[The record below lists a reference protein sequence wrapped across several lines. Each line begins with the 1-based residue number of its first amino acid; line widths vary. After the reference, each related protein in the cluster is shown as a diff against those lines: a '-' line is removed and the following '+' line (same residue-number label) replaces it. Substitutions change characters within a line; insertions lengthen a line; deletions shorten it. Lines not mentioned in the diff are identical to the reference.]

1 MRVIEITRI
10 INDWMP
16 TSFAEDFDNVG
27 LIVGDPES
35 EISSILVTLDTTE
48 DVVEEAIERGCN
60 MIVSYHPII
69 FNGLKQITSNSNYVE
84 KSVIKAVKN
93 NISVYAIHTSLDN
106 HPNGISYILSDLIG
120 LENISTLIPKEEKLA
135 DNNIGIG
142 SIGELE
148 NPMNETEFFDHLKNK
163 LDLKYLRHTKKL
175 NKKISK
181 VSVVVG
187 SGSFAIKNSI
197 ESNVDAFIT
206 SDFKYHKY
214 PLAPFSEVTSIQ
226 PICAVSEPLIE

>member
-1 MRVIEITRI
+1 MRVIEVIRI

-16 TSFAEDFDNVG
+16 TSIAEDFDNVG

-60 MIVSYHPII
+60 MVVSYHPII

-106 HPNGISYILSDLIG
+106 HPNGIS
-120 LENISTLIPKEEKLA
+120 
-135 DNNIGIG
+135 
-142 SIGELE
+142 
-148 NPMNETEFFDHLKNK
+148 
-163 LDLKYLRHTKKL
+163 
-175 NKKISK
+175 
-181 VSVVVG
+181 
-187 SGSFAIKNSI
+187 
-197 ESNVDAFIT
+197 
-206 SDFKYHKY
+206 
-214 PLAPFSEVTSIQ
+214 
-226 PICAVSEPLIE
+226 